1 MDDHAGNGDGKR
13 VVLLVATIASFIFP
27 FMASTV
33 NIALPSLGKELSL
46 DAVTLGWIA
55 TAYLLSS
62 AALLVPFGRIADIYG
77 RKKIFTCGI
86 GIFTFSSLLS
96 GLANSATMLIAWRVL
111 QGIGGAMLA
120 GTAVALLTTVFP
132 AKERGKVLGIIVA
145 AAYLGLSL
153 GPVLGGVLTQHLG
166 WRSIFFL
173 GAILGSLVLAVV
185 LWKLKGEWTG
195 AKGERFD
202 VAGSVIYVLGLV
214 ALVYGF
220 TLLPAMSGAGLIIGG
235 AIGLS
240 AFVRWET
247 RTRSPVLDI
256 CLLYTSDAADDT
268 PCVDLG
274 ACVEAE
280 VIDYNVVTCH
290 EAADGGERLRK
301 RARDQ
306 IDFVRETP
314 VCSRSLA
321 VRSQDPERVRIIDQ
335 QCGIVFLGQRD
346 EIGEIDDVAFHAVHT
361 IDDHQLATIRIRGL
375 QQVLQLTIVLVP
387 EALRLAEAE
396 TRTVLETGMAIL
408 VQKDRV
414 AASDRRADRAEIR
427 LVTRTEYEGRFFSRE
442 VGQLFLEQIV
452 NVEVSV
458 QEAASGVAATV
469 DLQRLSCCLQDQWVV
484 GQPHVVVGADHHFP
498 LAVDDDLGVP

>member
-1 MDDHAGNGDGKR
+1 
-13 VVLLVATIASFIFP
+13 
-27 FMASTV
+27 V

-77 RKKIFTCGI
+77 RKRIFACGI

-132 AKERGKVLGIIVA
+132 ANERGKVLGTIVA

-166 WRSIFFL
+166 WRSIFLIGALL
-173 GAILGSLVLAVV
+173 GLLVLGVV

-202 VAGSVIYVLGLV
+202 FAGSVIYVLGLV

-235 AIGLS
+235 TIGLL
-240 AFVRWET
+240 AFTRWET

-256 CLLYTSDAADDT
+256 SLFINSKAFTFSNLAALINYSATFAVTFLISLYLQYMKGFNPQNAGLILVAMPAVQAIFSPLTGRLSDRIEPRLIASAGMVLNTVGLILFIFLNEETSLKLIIGNLILIGFGFALFVSPNTNAVMSSAPKTAYGVASAMLATMRQVGMVLSMGVAMLMFALYVGRVQIT
-268 PCVDLG
+268 PEYYSLFQQSMKTSFIIFAILCF
-274 ACVEAE
+274 
-280 VIDYNVVTCH
+280 
-290 EAADGGERLRK
+290 GGIF
-301 RARDQ
+301 A
-306 IDFVRETP
+306 
-314 VCSRSLA
+314 SLA
-321 VRSQDPERVRIIDQ
+321 RGRVR
-335 QCGIVFLGQRD
+335 
-346 EIGEIDDVAFHAVHT
+346 
-361 IDDHQLATIRIRGL
+361 
-375 QQVLQLTIVLVP
+375 
-387 EALRLAEAE
+387 
-396 TRTVLETGMAIL
+396 
-408 VQKDRV
+408 
-414 AASDRRADRAEIR
+414 
-427 LVTRTEYEGRFFSRE
+427 
-442 VGQLFLEQIV
+442 
-452 NVEVSV
+452 
-458 QEAASGVAATV
+458 
-469 DLQRLSCCLQDQWVV
+469 
-484 GQPHVVVGADHHFP
+484 
-498 LAVDDDLGVP
+498 

>member
-1 MDDHAGNGDGKR
+1 MDDHAGNSTSKGA
-13 VVLLVATIASFIFP
+13 VLLVTTMASFVFP
-27 FMASTV
+27 FMASAV

-77 RKKIFTCGI
+77 RKRIFACGI

-132 AKERGKVLGIIVA
+132 ANERGKVLGTIVA

-166 WRSIFFL
+166 WRSIFLIGALL
-173 GAILGSLVLAVV
+173 GLLVLGVV

-202 VAGSVIYVLGLV
+202 FAGSVIYVLGLV

-235 AIGLS
+235 TIGLL
-240 AFVRWET
+240 AFTRWET

-256 CLLYTSDAADDT
+256 SLFLNSKAFTFSNLAALINYSATFAVTFLISLYLQYMKGFNPQNAGLILVAMPAVQAIFSPLTGRLSDRIEPRLIASAGMVLNTVGLILFIFLNEETSLKLIIGNLILIGFGFALFVSPNTNAVMSSAPKTAYGVASAMLATMRQVGMVLSMGVAMLMFALYVGRVQIT
-268 PCVDLG
+268 PEYYSLFQQSMKTSFIIFAILCF
-274 ACVEAE
+274 
-280 VIDYNVVTCH
+280 
-290 EAADGGERLRK
+290 GGIF
-301 RARDQ
+301 A
-306 IDFVRETP
+306 
-314 VCSRSLA
+314 SLA
-321 VRSQDPERVRIIDQ
+321 RGRVR
-335 QCGIVFLGQRD
+335 
-346 EIGEIDDVAFHAVHT
+346 
-361 IDDHQLATIRIRGL
+361 
-375 QQVLQLTIVLVP
+375 
-387 EALRLAEAE
+387 
-396 TRTVLETGMAIL
+396 
-408 VQKDRV
+408 
-414 AASDRRADRAEIR
+414 
-427 LVTRTEYEGRFFSRE
+427 
-442 VGQLFLEQIV
+442 
-452 NVEVSV
+452 
-458 QEAASGVAATV
+458 
-469 DLQRLSCCLQDQWVV
+469 
-484 GQPHVVVGADHHFP
+484 
-498 LAVDDDLGVP
+498 

>member
-1 MDDHAGNGDGKR
+1 MDDPAGNSTSKG

-62 AALLVPFGRIADIYG
+62 AALLVPFGKIADIYG
-77 RKKIFTCGI
+77 RKKIFTYGI

-173 GAILGSLVLAVV
+173 GAILGSLVLGVV

-202 VAGSVIYVLGLV
+202 FTGSVIYVLGLV

-220 TLLPAMSGAGLIIGG
+220 TLLPAMSGVGLIIGG
-235 AIGLS
+235 IIGLS
-240 AFVRWET
+240 AFVRWEM
-247 RTRSPVLDI
+247 RTRSPVIDVNLFRNSKAFTFSNLAALI
-256 CLLYTSDAADDT
+256 NYSATYAVTFLISLYLQYLKEFSPGRAGLILVAMPAVQAIFSPLTGRLSDRIEPRLIASAGMVLNTVGLILFIFLNEETSLKLIIGNLIVIGFGFALFVSPNTNAIMSSAPKTAYGVASATLATMRQVGMVLSMGIAMLMFALYDVGRVQIT
-268 PCVDLG
+268 PEYYPLFQQSMKTSFIIFAVLCF
-274 ACVEAE
+274 
-280 VIDYNVVTCH
+280 
-290 EAADGGERLRK
+290 GGIF
-301 RARDQ
+301 A
-306 IDFVRETP
+306 
-314 VCSRSLA
+314 SLA
-321 VRSQDPERVRIIDQ
+321 RGKVR
-335 QCGIVFLGQRD
+335 
-346 EIGEIDDVAFHAVHT
+346 
-361 IDDHQLATIRIRGL
+361 
-375 QQVLQLTIVLVP
+375 
-387 EALRLAEAE
+387 
-396 TRTVLETGMAIL
+396 
-408 VQKDRV
+408 
-414 AASDRRADRAEIR
+414 
-427 LVTRTEYEGRFFSRE
+427 
-442 VGQLFLEQIV
+442 
-452 NVEVSV
+452 
-458 QEAASGVAATV
+458 
-469 DLQRLSCCLQDQWVV
+469 
-484 GQPHVVVGADHHFP
+484 
-498 LAVDDDLGVP
+498 

>member
-1 MDDHAGNGDGKR
+1 MDDHAGNSTSKGA
-13 VVLLVATIASFIFP
+13 VLLVTTMASFVFP
-27 FMASTV
+27 FMASAV

-77 RKKIFTCGI
+77 RKRIFACGI

-132 AKERGKVLGIIVA
+132 ANERGKVLGTIVA

-166 WRSIFFL
+166 WRSIFLIGALL
-173 GAILGSLVLAVV
+173 GLLVLGVV

-202 VAGSVIYVLGLV
+202 FAGSVIYVLGLV

-235 AIGLS
+235 TIGLL
-240 AFVRWET
+240 AFTRWET

-256 CLLYTSDAADDT
+256 SLFINSKAFTFSNLAALINYSATFAVTFLISLYLQYMKGFNPQNAGLILVAMPAVQAIFSPLTGRLSDRIEPRLIASAGMVLNTVGLILFIFLNEETSLKLIIGNLILIGFGFALFVSPNTNAVMSSAPKTAYGVASAMLATMRQVGMVLSMGVAMLMFALYVGRVQIT
-268 PCVDLG
+268 PEYYSLFQQSMKTSFIIFAILCF
-274 ACVEAE
+274 
-280 VIDYNVVTCH
+280 
-290 EAADGGERLRK
+290 GGIF
-301 RARDQ
+301 A
-306 IDFVRETP
+306 
-314 VCSRSLA
+314 SLA
-321 VRSQDPERVRIIDQ
+321 RGRVR
-335 QCGIVFLGQRD
+335 
-346 EIGEIDDVAFHAVHT
+346 
-361 IDDHQLATIRIRGL
+361 
-375 QQVLQLTIVLVP
+375 
-387 EALRLAEAE
+387 
-396 TRTVLETGMAIL
+396 
-408 VQKDRV
+408 
-414 AASDRRADRAEIR
+414 
-427 LVTRTEYEGRFFSRE
+427 
-442 VGQLFLEQIV
+442 
-452 NVEVSV
+452 
-458 QEAASGVAATV
+458 
-469 DLQRLSCCLQDQWVV
+469 
-484 GQPHVVVGADHHFP
+484 
-498 LAVDDDLGVP
+498 